1 MEVTSIHKTFI
12 QLLTP
17 ENLFPS
23 FPACHSARRASLP
36 EVAESTVSKSEGK
49 PSPCGEGPLQGGR
62 GERESV
68 FVCPSP
74 TVWDGPPSPGWRGL
88 FFG

>member
-1 MEVTSIHKTFI
+1 M
-12 QLLTP
+12 QLVPLVLFVAVHLKNCFLPPSCHLT
-17 ENLFPS
+17 LMS
-23 FPACHSARRASLP
+23 FCTQGLP
-36 EVAESTVSKSEGK
+36 RVAESTFSKSEGK
-49 PSPCGEGPLQGGR
+49 PSLWVEGPLQGGR

-74 TVWDGPPSPGWRGL
+74 GGLGL